1 MLPLS
6 PPLPPLLLLMDME
19 PELETNDSPDL
30 MFIIPPVVPF
40 SAVKLAKISMDPPGP
55 FKDFPTLMDILP
67 AVLSRDAPLVSLI
80 SPELSVADSPL

>member
-1 MLPLS
+1 MVNLMSPLVLELVSPDNIFMLPLL

-40 SAVKLAKISMDPPGP
+40 SAVKPAKISTDPPGP
-55 FKDFPTLMDILP
+55 FKDFP
-67 AVLSRDAPLVSLI
+67 A
-80 SPELSVADSPL
+80 